1 MNVMRNI
8 VVSILLAAAVSGAGS
23 PSAARAA
30 GVDFLVPGMSLE
42 AVSLEPGARVSYLV
56 VSKSFGVADSSFVE
70 LRVLERK
77 GGAFRLEVVS
87 SPYPR
92 SKEESVT
99 IRLQIAERVMS
110 ASSPETVRDCLLEV
124 SIREGTGSF
133 RAPTAQEL
141 DKMDIESIFL
151 RSNDRLARTALGQAR
166 VSVPAGA
173 FVCEG
178 AEYSRNETKT
188 VSLGGTEARRTEEE
202 RSRIWIS
209 RDVPLWGLVRS
220 TVEKKSLTAS
230 AGAHASSS
238 RPRETST
245 ESILL
250 SYAKPRRRPS

>member
-1 MNVMRNI
+1 MIVQRNI
-8 VVSILLAAAVSGAGS
+8 VASVLLAAAVAGA
-23 PSAARAA
+23 PAAARAA

-56 VSKSFGVADSSFVE
+56 ISKSFGVADSSFVE
-70 LRVLERK
+70 LRVLERN
-77 GGAFRLEVVS
+77 GGAFRIEVVS

-99 IRLQIAERVMS
+99 IRLRLAERVMS
-110 ASSPETVRDCLLEV
+110 ASSPEAVRACLLDV
-124 SIREGTGSF
+124 AVKEGTGTF
-133 RAPTAQEL
+133 RAPTAEEL

-151 RSNDRLARTALGQAR
+151 LPNARFARTPLGSAR
-166 VSVPAGA
+166 LSVPAGTFA
-173 FVCEG
+173 CEG

-188 VSLGGTEARRTEEE
+188 VSLGGTEARRIEEE

-230 AGAHASSS
+230 AGAPASS

-250 SYAKPRRRPS
+250 SYAKPRRRP

>member
-1 MNVMRNI
+1 MRHI
-8 VVSILLAAAVSGAGS
+8 VTMVFVAAAVAAGGA

-30 GVDFLVPGMSLE
+30 GVDFLVPGMSLN
-42 AVSLEPGARVSYLV
+42 AVSIEPGARVSYLV
-56 VSKSFGVADSSFVE
+56 ISKSFGAADSSFVE

-99 IRLQIAERVMS
+99 IRLRLAERVMS
-110 ASSPETVRDCLLEV
+110 ATSPESVRSCLLEV
-124 SIREGTGSF
+124 AVKEGTGSF
-133 RAPTAQEL
+133 RTPTADEL
-141 DKMDIESIFL
+141 ERMDIESIFL
-151 RSNDRLARTALGQAR
+151 RPIDHLARTPLGSAR
-166 VSVPAGA
+166 VSAPAGTFA
-173 FVCEG
+173 CEG
-178 AEYSRNETKT
+178 AEYLRNEAKT
-188 VSLGGTEARRTEEE
+188 VSLGGTPARRIEEE

-220 TVEKKSLTAS
+220 TVEKKSLTSS
-230 AGAHASSS
+230 AGAPASSS

-250 SYAKPRRRPS
+250 SYAKPRRRP

>member
-1 MNVMRNI
+1 MSVLRNI
-8 VVSILLAAAVSGAGS
+8 VAPVLLAAAVAQA
-23 PSAARAA
+23 PAAARAA

-70 LRVLERK
+70 LRVLERT
-77 GGAFRLEVVS
+77 GGAFRIEVVS

-99 IRLQIAERVMS
+99 VRLRIAERVTS
-110 ASSPETVRDCLLEV
+110 ASSPEAVRACLLEV
-124 SIREGTGSF
+124 AVREGTGAF
-133 RAPTAQEL
+133 REPTAREL
-141 DKMDIESIFL
+141 ERMDIESIFL
-151 RSNDRLARTALGQAR
+151 RPNDRLARTPLGSAR
-166 VSVPAGA
+166 VSVPAGTFA
-173 FVCEG
+173 CEG
-178 AEYSRNETKT
+178 AEYARNETKI
-188 VSLGGTEARRTEEE
+188 VSLGGTDARRVEEE

-220 TVEKKSLTAS
+220 TVERRILTES
-230 AGAHASSS
+230 ARAPASS

-250 SYAKPRRRPS
+250 SYAGPRRRP